1 MTKAKFL
8 TVAAASCIV
17 LASTNGNAVATVAA
31 AAFALLTFKFAEIN
45 EGR

>member
-8 TVAAASCIV
+8 TVTAASYVV
-17 LASTNGNAVATVAA
+17 LAFSNGNAVATVAA
-31 AAFALLTFKFAEIN
+31 AAFALLTFKCAEIN